1 MSLLYKH
8 CSGPPCVTV
17 NQVTPLHDQLLH
29 VNSTL
34 RFAIKY
40 SSNLI
45 CSVSS
50 FHSPPPSLVPCASGK
65 QLFKCA
71 PPKATT
77 AHVQNHSSKIC
88 IAYSTSQWLCQLQI
102 RGMWGTTS
110 CRLSVVT
117 GYLTCDTECACMLL
131 PLHRQCSTELTVT
144 EICIVCSI

>member
-40 SSNLI
+40 SSNLF
-45 CSVSS
+45 CYVSN
-50 FHSPPPSLVPCASGK
+50 FHSPSPSLVPCASGK

-88 IAYSTSQWLCQLQI
+88 IMHISTSYA
-102 RGMWGTTS
+102 M
-110 CRLSVVT
+110 
-117 GYLTCDTECACMLL
+117 A
-131 PLHRQCSTELTVT
+131 LTVPPGSAGACGEPHLARFQEYSLMLRPNHLRVWT
-144 EICIVCSI
+144 QDCCLICGGRKQPL